1 MRFYKV
7 TFTFTKLITLF
18 VAITITGC
26 INDIDV
32 KIKDGSRIASGAAS
46 SALAQTT
53 SVAIANGSDTI
64 DLTIKLA
71 NSAGTPLVGVTPI
84 IDVSGSGNT
93 IAQTCTPTNSNG
105 ISTCANAIQ
114 STEEGV
120 KTISIV
126 SPIAMSGGSIVFYKT
141 SVISTVSDTGT
152 DHFTSLSS
160 WESIRGGDL
169 VNRKLNHVEN
179 VSNAFTNGETITG
192 QSSGCTGIYIARNSS
207 GVVTNF
213 LDLDSFTGTCLE
225 GETLTGGT
233 SASTLTFKSL
243 LATGTI
249 EIAELKR
256 AIGVGNSYDER
267 ILIDGNTVDSSH
279 YMHIKVASGEEH
291 LGLAGTGVVFNPS
304 TDGHVITIN
313 SDYTIIDG
321 VEITGWPI
329 SVNGASFEGIRV
341 HGDNILLENLIVH
354 AEDLG
359 GGVTNPNSDGIH
371 IESSLNTTLTLTIR
385 NSFVYDIQRGAINY
399 QGADAITVIID
410 NVSIC
415 NTGQVGADSQGGI
428 NNSSATATF
437 IVTNT
442 ISILTDTSGADN
454 YNGTFSGL
462 SSNNISEDGSAP
474 GSSVTTGVSNSTQ
487 FISTTMSSENLH
499 LQGGSDAVNSGI
511 DRTFTNDIDGNTRAS
526 GSFDVG
532 ADEF

>member
-179 VSNAFTNGETITG
+179 VSNAFYKWRDNHW
-192 QSSGCTGIYIARNSS
+192 SKFWLHWDIYS
-207 GVVTNF
+207 
-213 LDLDSFTGTCLE
+213 
-225 GETLTGGT
+225 
-233 SASTLTFKSL
+233 
-243 LATGTI
+243 
-249 EIAELKR
+249 
-256 AIGVGNSYDER
+256 
-267 ILIDGNTVDSSH
+267 
-279 YMHIKVASGEEH
+279 
-291 LGLAGTGVVFNPS
+291 
-304 TDGHVITIN
+304 
-313 SDYTIIDG
+313 
-321 VEITGWPI
+321 
-329 SVNGASFEGIRV
+329 
-341 HGDNILLENLIVH
+341 
-354 AEDLG
+354 
-359 GGVTNPNSDGIH
+359 
-371 IESSLNTTLTLTIR
+371 
-385 NSFVYDIQRGAINY
+385 
-399 QGADAITVIID
+399 
-410 NVSIC
+410 
-415 NTGQVGADSQGGI
+415 
-428 NNSSATATF
+428 
-437 IVTNT
+437 
-442 ISILTDTSGADN
+442 
-454 YNGTFSGL
+454 
-462 SSNNISEDGSAP
+462 
-474 GSSVTTGVSNSTQ
+474 
-487 FISTTMSSENLH
+487 
-499 LQGGSDAVNSGI
+499 
-511 DRTFTNDIDGNTRAS
+511 
-526 GSFDVG
+526 
-532 ADEF
+532 